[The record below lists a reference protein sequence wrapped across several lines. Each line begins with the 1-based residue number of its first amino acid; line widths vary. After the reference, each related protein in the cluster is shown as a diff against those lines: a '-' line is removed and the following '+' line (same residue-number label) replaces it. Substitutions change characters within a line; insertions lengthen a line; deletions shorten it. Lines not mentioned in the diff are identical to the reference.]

1 MKLKKLCLVSVP
13 LCCAFIS
20 AFFSCSKK
28 AENYSSS
35 DVYTESSYQSPRMM
49 KMSSANV
56 SGSASYSDSV
66 YAADEAL
73 GSEESG
79 VPSVL
84 EKKLIKT
91 GNVSVVVEN
100 LSDSIAYIESWTES
114 FSGYVASSSAS
125 ERDAYFSLKI
135 PASRFEEA
143 MNSAGTI
150 GKVTSHSV
158 NTEDVSEQF
167 YDLKSRIENKKIMKE
182 KLESYLKNASDIK
195 DLLQIERELNSV
207 VSEIDS
213 MEGRMRRLSNQIDY
227 STLSVR
233 ISLPANRDEH
243 GFIFPDI
250 SGGFSDFLS
259 LFVGF
264 IFGFIRVFF
273 MIILFGIPILAA
285 LAFFYWLLFGRV
297 GFAVKLFRFLKG
309 EKTESKSRIKTG
321 ETESGKPAAGG
332 TENRRK
338 KTGGTGENN
347 G

>member
-1 MKLKKLCLVSVP
+1 MKLNKLFMFFIP
-13 LCCAFIS
+13 LFCAFLS
-20 AFFSCSKK
+20 AFFSCSGK

-35 DVYTESSYQSPRMM
+35 ADVYTESSYQAPRMM
-49 KMSSANV
+49 KMSSAN
-56 SGSASYSDSV
+56 SAGSAMYADSLS
-66 YAADEAL
+66 A
-73 GSEESG
+73 EESLG
-79 VPSVL
+79 YEDGNPASSVSA
-84 EKKLIKT
+84 EKKLIKR
-91 GNVSVVVEN
+91 GDVSVQVEN
-100 LSDSIAYIESWTES
+100 LSDSLAYVEKWTES
-114 FSGYVASSSAS
+114 FSGYVASSSAT

-135 PASRFEEA
+135 PSARFEEA

-167 YDLKSRIENKKIMKE
+167 YDLESRIENKKIMKE
-182 KLESYLKNASDIK
+182 KLEGYLKNASDIK

-213 MEGRMRRLSNQIDY
+213 MEGRMRRLSNQIEY
-227 STLSVR
+227 STVSVH

-273 MIILFGIPILAA
+273 MIILFGVPVLAA
-285 LAFFYWLLFGRV
+285 LAFFYWLLFGRA

-309 EKTESKSRIKTG
+309 GGTKAGKTE
-321 ETESGKPAAGG
+321 
-332 TENRRK
+332 ENK
-338 KTGGTGENN
+338 KE
-347 G
+347 